1 MFLLSVL
8 LNTALLLL
16 TPRSFS
22 ASLLLLAFLLLL
34 ATSFLLALYC
44 SCSVGG
50 SLIMLDLLLLAS
62 LTFTRV
68 PAVVGVPDN
77 VNVLALLASLLSLT
91 SFQLLV
97 FPPVLAS
104 LLLASHCS
112 CCLFCCC
119 RPLLLWFFLLSTSLE
134 FLLSLLWLSALAS

>member
-44 SCSVGG
+44 SCYVGG

-68 PAVVGVPDN
+68 PAVVGV
-77 VNVLALLASLLSLT
+77 
-91 SFQLLV
+91 
-97 FPPVLAS
+97 
-104 LLLASHCS
+104 
-112 CCLFCCC
+112 
-119 RPLLLWFFLLSTSLE
+119 
-134 FLLSLLWLSALAS
+134 